1 MFDGEAC
8 AQSPLDLRTGPSTT
22 EGGTRSRSLRGTI
35 VARASPS
42 RAHDNDCLRLSPESP
57 PRKSETGKKESTDHR
72 LNQACRRC
80 AKTSSISC
88 FDRRLSGAHTV
99 ENGSTTRR
107 LKKICQSSARR
118 RSQSVDPTRTPTRV
132 NLYADNC
139 RRSQFRRAA
148 SGQNVWRVSQSFR
161 WLPPHL

>member
-1 MFDGEAC
+1 MLSRKPARWRGPAQLGSHH
-8 AQSPLDLRTGPSTT
+8 QSPLDLRTGPSTT

-42 RAHDNDCLRLSPESP
+42 RAHDNDCLRHSPESP

-99 ENGSTTRR
+99 VNGSTTRR
-107 LKKICQSSARR
+107 LKKICQSSAR
-118 RSQSVDPTRTPTRV
+118 VRTHKSGFV
-132 NLYADNC
+132 
-139 RRSQFRRAA
+139 SAA
-148 SGQNVWRVSQSFR
+148 HPN
-161 WLPPHL
+161 